1 MSHKNRG
8 VLAVFLL
15 LVVIIMA
22 ACSIS
27 GPEAKLPASPTSEG
41 NPASSEVADVSF
53 DLKPD
58 GCDFVCLAR
67 SWLGDNAAPIELA
80 EADD

>member
-1 MSHKNRG
+1 MTHKNRG

-15 LVVIIMA
+15 LVVIITA

-27 GPEAKLPASPTSEG
+27 GAEAEQPASPTPQG
-41 NPASSEVADVSF
+41 NPANSDVTDVSF
-53 DLKPD
+53 DLKPG